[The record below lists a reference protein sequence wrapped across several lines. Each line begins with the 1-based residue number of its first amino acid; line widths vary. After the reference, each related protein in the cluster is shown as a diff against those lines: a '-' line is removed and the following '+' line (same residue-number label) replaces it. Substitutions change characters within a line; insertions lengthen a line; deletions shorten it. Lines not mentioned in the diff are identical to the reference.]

1 MRSVE
6 SSVRRA
12 AIEAKA
18 LCFGYDVA
26 AGVLA
31 MYLAPQIVYF
41 FQGRGTP
48 SWLDLF
54 VAIAFGVAA
63 AFSLW
68 LRGIQRQVWRH
79 TSLRDVVRIFQAA
92 MLANLMSLPI
102 LILAKALSGYPLAS
116 IYLQFPIWV
125 ALRRPARRSVRSA

>member
-1 MRSVE
+1 MRTILDE
-6 SSVRRA
+6 NDAVRRA
-12 AIEAKA
+12 CELART
-18 LCFGYDVA
+18 VA

-54 VAIAFGVAA
+54 VEIAFGIAA

-79 TSLRDVVRIFQAA
+79 TSLRDVVRVFQGVQTEGPQV
-92 MLANLMSLPI
+92 MLS
-102 LILAKALSGYPLAS
+102 
-116 IYLQFPIWV
+116 V
-125 ALRRPARRSVRSA
+125 AYDVR